1 MGLFDIWI
9 KIVIIICGKFIVF
22 DSENDSG
29 IFGDMD
35 FSILGILNLYGFNK
49 VIMLNILFIL
59 YSIIMLY

>member
-35 FSILGILNLYGFNK
+35 LSILDI
-49 VIMLNILFIL
+49 
-59 YSIIMLY
+59 

>member
-9 KIVIIICGKFIVF
+9 KIVIIICGKFIGF

-35 FSILGILNLYGFNK
+35 LSILGI
-49 VIMLNILFIL
+49 
-59 YSIIMLY
+59 